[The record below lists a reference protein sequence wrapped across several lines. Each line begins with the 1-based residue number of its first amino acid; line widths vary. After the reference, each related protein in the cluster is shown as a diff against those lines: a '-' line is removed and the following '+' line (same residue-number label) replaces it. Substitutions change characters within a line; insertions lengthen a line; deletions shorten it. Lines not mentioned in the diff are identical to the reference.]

1 MHEDATHTG
10 DLVGEHD
17 PAPSGRGAAG
27 GLVGAVD
34 LGGTHVT
41 AGLVDVGTYR
51 LVDGTVR
58 TRPLSADGGRDELV
72 DAIAAAMRD
81 AGPRVTRWGLAVP
94 GPFDY
99 AEGIA
104 RFHGVGKF
112 ESLDG
117 LDVRTALAERL
128 GLDGTALVFRND
140 ADAFLLG
147 EWVAG
152 SVRGRRRCVGLTFGT
167 GVGSAFMV
175 EGAIVESG
183 PGVPPEGR
191 VDLLEYEGRGIE
203 ETFSRRGL
211 LRAYGSAPYEGFD
224 VRDIIERA
232 GAGERHA
239 RDVIERATGA
249 LGRVLTP
256 WLTEFGPT
264 ALVVG
269 GAISRGWQLLRPTL
283 VAALSGVTSLRDVAP
298 THLGDAAPL
307 LGAAHASD
315 SDARA

>member
-1 MHEDATHTG
+1 MHVDTS
-10 DLVGEHD
+10 
-17 PAPSGRGAAG
+17 PAVD
-27 GLVGAVD
+27 LVGAVD

-41 AGLVDVGTYR
+41 AGLVETGSYR
-51 LVDGTVR
+51 LVPETVH
-58 TRPLSADGGRDELV
+58 TRPVAADGARDEIV
-72 DAIAAAMRD
+72 DAVAAAMRE

-104 RFHGVGKF
+104 RFRDVGKF

-117 LDVRTALAERL
+117 LDLRTALAERL
-128 GLDGTALVFRND
+128 GIAGTGLVFRND

-152 SVRGRRRCVGLTFGT
+152 SVRGHRRCVGLTFGT

-175 EGAIVESG
+175 DGAIVETG

-191 VDLLEYEGRGIE
+191 VDLLDHEGRGIE

-211 LRAYGSAPYEGFD
+211 LRAYGPAPYEGFD
-224 VRDIIERA
+224 IRDLIERA
-232 GAGERHA
+232 DAGERHA
-239 RDVIERATGA
+239 RDTIERATGA
-249 LGRVLTP
+249 LGGVLAP
-256 WLTEFGPT
+256 WLTEFAPT

-269 GAISRGWQLLRPTL
+269 GAISRGWQVLRPTL
-283 VAALSGVTSLRDVAP
+283 VDALSGVTSLRDVSP
-298 THLGDAAPL
+298 TTLGAAAPL
-307 LGAAHASD
+307 LGAAHDAASREE
-315 SDARA
+315 AR